1 MTTTTAWII
10 AAVLVLVGL
19 GLGWWVVKSRR
30 RPEDSAPAPQAP
42 VERVAAPPEPPA
54 AVVAA
59 PAPVAAPVAPPVA
72 AAPAPRPA
80 PPPPPPKAP
89 PPAPPPPPPKAPPP
103 PPPPAPPAAVSRVPP
118 TVVVVPPPRP
128 AAPVIEQ
135 VLALE
140 PADEGEWSAGI
151 ALPLSPVQS
160 ASVATALAGEELT
173 AVYAIDF
180 APGATMSVA
189 RADLAFMRGLAA
201 AATTPTGRW
210 LDGSA
215 AAVVAAVSL
224 AGLANE
230 RFLES
235 LGDEMRDLKSLLAG
249 LAPKID
255 GLADGRLKAL
265 VQDLSRFT
273 REAREN
279 YASAI
284 GKAAFR
290 ERIEDAAARAF
301 NIWRDAVERTDAARQ
316 PLETLSRAPRFG
328 EVQVEKALALMRA
341 LHEQRRIQEISAR
354 TLGAAHT
361 LRLAVGDVVAVAPVD
376 PLASTLAALQ
386 SGIEQDRD
394 LFARLVDCEKAA
406 RGDPYVGKGEF
417 EANRAALRKLIE
429 RPARQPFAL
438 TLERIA
444 ATQAAEPL
452 DPPRGSAR
460 RLLIRTGGNGA
471 AMRLSAG

>member
-19 GLGWWVVKSRR
+19 GLGWWVGKSRR
-30 RPEDSAPAPQAP
+30 RPEDIAPPQDAP
-42 VERVAAPPEPPA
+42 VERVTAPAEPPA
-54 AVVAA
+54 PPVAA
-59 PAPVAAPVAPPVA
+59 PAPVAPPVA
-72 AAPAPRPA
+72 AAPAPAPA
-80 PPPPPPKAP
+80 PAPAAPRPPP
-89 PPAPPPPPPKAPPP
+89 PPAPPPPPKPPP
-103 PPPPAPPAAVSRVPP
+103 PPPPAAPPPAVSLVPP
-118 TVVVVPPPRP
+118 TVIIVPPPRP
-128 AAPVIEQ
+128 AAPVIER

-140 PADEGEWSAGI
+140 PAAEGEWAAGI

-160 ASVATALAGEELT
+160 TSVATALAGEELT

-189 RADLAFMRGLAA
+189 RADLAFMRNLAA
-201 AATTPTGRW
+201 GATSTGRW

-235 LGDEMRDLKSLLAG
+235 LGDEMRELKSLLAA

-265 VQDLSRFT
+265 VQDLSRFA

-290 ERIEDAAARAF
+290 ERIEDAAERGL
-301 NIWRDAVERTDAARQ
+301 NVWRDAVERTDAARQ

-328 EVQVEKALALMRA
+328 EVQVEKALQLMRA
-341 LHEQRRIQEISAR
+341 LHEQKRIQEISAR
-354 TLGAAHT
+354 TLAAANT
-361 LRLAVGDVVAVAPVD
+361 LRIAVGDSVAVAPAD
-376 PLASTLAALQ
+376 PLAAAAATLRG
-386 SGIEQDRD
+386 GIEQDRE
-394 LFARLVDCEKAA
+394 LFARLIDCEKAA

-417 EANRAALRKLIE
+417 EANRAALRKLVE
-429 RPARQPFAL
+429 RSPSEPFAL
-438 TLERIA
+438 TLDRIA
-444 ATQAAEPL
+444 ATEGAEPL
-452 DPPRGSAR
+452 DPPQGSAR
-460 RLLIRTGGNGA
+460 RLLIRTGADGA
-471 AMRLSAG
+471 AMRLGGG